1 MAQLIRLFSKNQASN
16 FFFNKRYSPQTNM
29 KIKSILASAL
39 VVVAVAAQSFA
50 QTADEVVAK
59 HLEAMG
65 GTDKLKALK
74 SISMEAKIQT
84 AQAPGMEVIMKM
96 SAVNGKGFRQDITVM
111 GMAIEAGYDGTMAW
125 QNSPTM
131 MGGSGNPEPLPAEQL
146 ERVKDQADLSGN
158 LMDYKS
164 KGHSI
169 ELLGKED
176 LEGTEVYKLKLN
188 KKSGDV
194 EYNYIDAATYLVI
207 KSESIIKMQ
216 GQEAKSSQMMS
227 NYKAVD
233 GLMFPFTIEQDNP
246 MMGGNSSVTFTSIVV
261 NAPVDENKFKM
272 PAKK

>member
-1 MAQLIRLFSKNQASN
+1 
-16 FFFNKRYSPQTNM
+16 
-29 KIKSILASAL
+29 
-39 VVVAVAAQSFA
+39 
-50 QTADEVVAK
+50 
-59 HLEAMG
+59 
-65 GTDKLKALK
+65 
-74 SISMEAKIQT
+74 
-84 AQAPGMEVIMKM
+84 
-96 SAVNGKGFRQDITVM
+96 
-111 GMAIEAGYDGTMAW
+111 
-125 QNSPTM
+125 
-131 MGGSGNPEPLPAEQL
+131 
-146 ERVKDQADLSGN
+146 VKDQADLSGN

-194 EYNYIDAATYLVI
+194 EYNYIDASTYLVI

-261 NAPVDENKFKM
+261 NAPVDESKFKM